1 MTSVL
6 QRKELE
12 ASPLA
17 DLHAIASELGMEGFR
32 SMRKADLIGAIL
44 SEQGGEEAEG
54 SGQRAGAQPVEVD
67 TESLDQ
73 PEGLTPDVPPEPP
86 EVEAEAEPDPDRQ
99 PEEAEREPVE
109 EEPEVVDKPVTEEET
124 ASGVLDI
131 LPNGSGFVRMSGEG
145 HSAGD
150 VYISP
155 AQIRRCELRA
165 GDEVSGPVR
174 PPRRN
179 ERHPSLVRVE
189 TVNGA
194 DAEPPEQRPHFNE
207 LTPVFPRERLQG
219 PKAFKDAPF
228 GRGSRVAVA
237 GAPGAGATALL
248 REVAAQLAEQHPELE
263 LQVALVG
270 ARPEEPG
277 EWRAAGKVPVV
288 GGSFD
293 GPHDAE
299 VQAAE
304 LAVERAKRAAERG
317 AHAAL
322 IVDSLE
328 ALPLGAQ
335 RRVFGAGRATEEA
348 GSVTVIAAVGLAV
361 EPLRWATTRVVLD
374 PPPPSGTLRAE
385 LLG

>member
-1 MTSVL
+1 MSVL

-17 DLHAIASELGMEGFR
+17 DLHAIASELGVEGFR
-32 SMRKADLIGAIL
+32 GMRKADLIKAIL
-44 SEQGGEEAEG
+44 SEQDDADGGETPVEVETDEAAEQPEELEPEPEEEPAPEEEAE
-54 SGQRAGAQPVEVD
+54 
-67 TESLDQ
+67 
-73 PEGLTPDVPPEPP
+73 PEEPEP
-86 EVEAEAEPDPDRQ
+86 A
-99 PEEAEREPVE
+99 PVE
-109 EEPEVVDKPVTEEET
+109 EDEDEEEPPSDEPT
-124 ASGVLDI
+124 ATGVLDI
-131 LPNGSGFVRMSGEG
+131 LPNGSGFVRMGSNGQ
-145 HSAGD
+145 SADD

-165 GDEVSGPVR
+165 GDELSGPVR

-194 DAEPPEQRPHFNE
+194 DAEPPEERPLFTE
-207 LTPVFPRERLQG
+207 LTPVYPSVRLEA
-219 PKAFKDAPF
+219 PKAMKEVPF
-228 GRGSRVAVA
+228 GKGSRVAIA
-237 GAPGAGATALL
+237 GPPGAGATRLL
-248 REVAAQLAEQHPELE
+248 REVSAALAKEHPELE
-263 LQVALVG
+263 VQVVLCG
-270 ARPEEPG
+270 ARPEEPA
-277 EWRAAGKVPVV
+277 EWRADGHAPVS

-293 GPHDAE
+293 SSPEAQT
-299 VQAAE
+299 QAAE
-304 LAVERAKRAAERG
+304 LAIERCKRAAERG

-328 ALPLGAQ
+328 LLSAGAQ
-335 RRVFGAGRATEEA
+335 RRVFGAGRATGEA

-374 PPPPSGTLRAE
+374 PPSPSGTLRAD